1 MKALTLLEKAEKI
14 SVMYHVF
21 GEKYHDFREGICKN
35 LVFLLHKRIEEAE
48 IPRLGALL
56 PLSLGTRKRLRIYTL

>member
-21 GEKYHDFREGICKN
+21 GEKYHDFGKSICKN
-35 LVFLLHKRIEEAE
+35 LVFLLHKRIKEAE

-56 PLSLGTRKRLRIYTL
+56 PLSLGTQCP

>member
-1 MKALTLLEKAEKI
+1 MKALTLLEKAEKNI
-14 SVMYHVF
+14 SNASYFF
-21 GEKYHDFREGICKN
+21 GEKYHDFGKSICKS

-56 PLSLGTRKRLRIYTL
+56 PLILGTQCP

>member
-1 MKALTLLEKAEKI
+1 
-14 SVMYHVF
+14 MYHVF
-21 GEKYHDFREGICKN
+21 GEMYHDFGKSICKN

-56 PLSLGTRKRLRIYTL
+56 PLNLGTHPTKPCRMRYIATQMRK

>member
-1 MKALTLLEKAEKI
+1 
-14 SVMYHVF
+14 MYHVF

-48 IPRLGALL
+48 IPRLGHSYPLAWALNAHR
-56 PLSLGTRKRLRIYTL
+56 LGTHPNKPCRMRYIATQMRK